1 MIKKFKQ
8 LLYNPVCLSCGSYFV
23 LRHLFCEVC
32 YQFKIAPRVSLR
44 KKYCEPNLSSFHLI
58 DWIPEESDLVS
69 EMVYRFKSDKS
80 VNAWQHYAKIL
91 LSELTK
97 EMDVHEIDF
106 IVPIPGSTRQSVHSQ
121 IFASVAKEILQK
133 PILNILRKSFDGS
146 TFTEQKK
153 RSKAERLR
161 NSIEVCELIT
171 QDLNEL
177 GLHSKHVLV
186 VDDILTS
193 GSSFRQSI
201 VAMGPVKKATLV
213 TLFHRHAKVDTG
225 LVS

>member
-1 MIKKFKQ
+1 MIKKLKQ

-23 LRHLFCEVC
+23 LRHLFCKVC
-32 YQFKIAPRVSLR
+32 YQFKIAPRVKLS
-44 KKYCEPNLSSFHLI
+44 KKFCESNLSSFHLI

-69 EMVYRFKSDKS
+69 EMVYRFKSNKS

-91 LSELTK
+91 LSELGR
-97 EMDVHEIDF
+97 EIDVHEIDC
-106 IVPIPGSTRQSVHSQ
+106 IVPIPGSTAQSVHSQ
-121 IFASVAKEILQK
+121 IFAAVAAEILQK
-133 PILNILRKSFDGS
+133 PILNILQKSASCGAL
-146 TFTEQKK
+146 TEQKK
-153 RSKAERLR
+153 RSKAERLK
-161 NSIEVCELIT
+161 NSIKVCELIT
-171 QDLNEL
+171 QDLNAL
-177 GLHSKHVLV
+177 GLQSKHVLV

-213 TLFHRHAKVDTG
+213 TLFHRHAKFDTG